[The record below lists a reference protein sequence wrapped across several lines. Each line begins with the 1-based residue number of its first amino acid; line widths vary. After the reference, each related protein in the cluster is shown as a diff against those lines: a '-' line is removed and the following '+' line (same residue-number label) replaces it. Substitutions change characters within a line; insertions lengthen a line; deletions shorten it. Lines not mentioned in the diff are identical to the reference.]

1 MGPARTL
8 IVALLF
14 WSGSAVA
21 EATTGI
27 EFEARCTVKVE
38 GKTYLQ
44 NRKCRVDFWPNIAGP
59 LTSGEAANGIVA
71 CVECDQ
77 KAICKCS
84 WGDGPLGK
92 ADRALGPVE
101 PGKVEC
107 WASGQAR
114 ICFREMK
121 LNQQKLVIKTENPS
135 AISMSIALFR

>member
-1 MGPARTL
+1 MEVEPRSRAMRRYRHRQLPMPVQSGPGALVLRQLHGYRPAARHVATHRKCRRHGGLAVEAARTL

-59 LTSGEAANGIVA
+59 LTSGEAANGI
-71 CVECDQ
+71 
-77 KAICKCS
+77 
-84 WGDGPLGK
+84 
-92 ADRALGPVE
+92 
-101 PGKVEC
+101 
-107 WASGQAR
+107 
-114 ICFREMK
+114 
-121 LNQQKLVIKTENPS
+121 
-135 AISMSIALFR
+135 